1 MQLFTG
7 KQYLQMDIASAFG
20 LDNTEWDKRLAWFE
34 AHKDKLDD
42 MLKQAKEPA
51 MYFAAVQAW
60 KDVQA
65 GKPSG
70 YPISLDAT
78 CSGLQI
84 LAVLTGDRSAASLCN
99 VINTGKRED
108 AYKTIYIHMVEKL
121 GEQAKI
127 SRDKTK
133 QAILTSLYGSEAIPK
148 QVFGEGKLLYTFME
162 TMATDCPA
170 AWKLNEFYLSIW
182 NPEALLYSWVLP
194 DNWHVRTKVMGQVAE
209 TVHFD
214 NQPFDVY
221 TKVNMPIEKGRSL
234 GANTTHSI
242 DGMIVREM
250 VRRCMY
256 NPEQVQEVRFL
267 MNNRDV
273 WSCPEQPEGEQYEL
287 LLALL
292 HHYEETGYL
301 SARILDC
308 ISHHTAHLIPWDA
321 VGELLESLPKKPF
334 QLITIHDCFRCL
346 PNYGNDLRRQ
356 YNLQLHLIAKSKL
369 LSSILS
375 QIMGQPMDIEK
386 LDPTLAND
394 ILEADY
400 ALS

>member
-20 LDNTEWDKRLAWFE
+20 LDNVEWDKRLAWFE

-267 MNNRDV
+267 MANPDV
-273 WSCPEQPEGEQYEL
+273 WSCPEQPEGEDYEL

-308 ISHHTAHLIPWDA
+308 IGYHTAHLIPWDA
-321 VGELLESLPKKPF
+321 VSELLDSLPKKPF

-369 LSSILS
+369 LSSILT

-386 LDPTLAND
+386 LDPTLADD

>member
-1 MQLFTG
+1 MQLFSG

-20 LDNTEWDKRLAWFE
+20 LDNTEWDNRLAWFE
-34 AHKDKLDD
+34 EHKNKLDD

-60 KDVQA
+60 RDVQA

-84 LAVLTGDRSAASLCN
+84 LSILTGDRSAASLCN

-133 QAILTSLYGSEAIPK
+133 NAILTSLYGSEAIPK

-170 AWKLNEFYLSIW
+170 AWKLNQFYLSIW
-182 NPEALLYSWVLP
+182 NPEALVYSWVLP
-194 DNWHVRTKVMGQVAE
+194 DNWHVRTKVIGQIAE

-214 NQPFDVY
+214 NMPFDVY
-221 TKVNMPIEKGRSL
+221 TKVNMPVEKGRSL

-256 NPEQVQEVRFL
+256 NPEQVEEVRFL
-267 MNNRDV
+267 LMNPEV
-273 WSCPEQPEGEQYEL
+273 WSRPEQPEGEDYEL
-287 LLALL
+287 LLELL
-292 HHYEETGYL
+292 HHYETTGYL

-308 ISHHTAHLIPWDA
+308 IGYHTAHLVPVDA
-321 VGELLESLPKKPF
+321 VIELINSLPKKPF

-386 LDPTLAND
+386 LDPTLADD

>member
-1 MQLFTG
+1 MQLFSG

-20 LDNTEWDKRLAWFE
+20 LDNTEWENRLAWFE
-34 AHKDKLDD
+34 KHKDCLDD

-60 KDVQA
+60 RDVQE

-84 LAVLTGDRSAASLCN
+84 LSCVTGDRSAASLCN

-108 AYKTIYIHMVEKL
+108 AYKTIYIHMVDKL
-121 GEQAKI
+121 GEQALI

-170 AWKLNEFYLSIW
+170 AWELNQFYLSIW

-194 DNWHVRTKVMGQVAE
+194 DNWHVRTKVMGQTCE

-221 TKVNMPIEKGRSL
+221 TTVNMPVEKGRSL

-250 VRRCMY
+250 IRRCMY
-256 NPEQVQEVRFL
+256 DMNQVNEVKRLLNNPDACLPDPMADDQQT
-267 MNNRDV
+267 
-273 WSCPEQPEGEQYEL
+273 EL
-287 LLALL
+287 LLDLL
-292 HHYEETGYL
+292 THFQNTGYL

-308 ISHHTAHLIPWDA
+308 INKYNAHMVPHKEVMELIN
-321 VGELLESLPKKPF
+321 SLPAKPF

-356 YNLQLHLIAKSKL
+356 YNLQLHLIAKSNL

-375 QIMGQPMDIEK
+375 QITGQPINISK
-386 LDPTLAND
+386 LDPTMADD